1 MSLLKFYINTARKL
15 LRNEDNKFSRPIVS
29 ISIAGVALGIVVMI
43 IAIAITTGYK
53 QVIREKVVSMGS
65 HIRISNYDMNY
76 SFEPVPF
83 DKNQDFVEEIRRMPQ
98 VQSLQCFSTKSGVI
112 KTKDQVEG
120 IVLKGIDD
128 NFDTTHF
135 QQNMLEGTF
144 LNVNDTVPSKEIL
157 ISKTMSQRLKLSIGD
172 KVRTYFVQ
180 DPPMQRNFTVAG
192 IYETGLPEYD
202 KQFALVDLRQ
212 VQKLNQWDSNMVG
225 GMEIL
230 LRDFNEIDDLG
241 DKIDGKVGYKLKA
254 ETIKQIFPEIFQWIA
269 LFDTNVVVLLIITFF
284 VCLITMMSTFFIIVI
299 EQTSAIG
306 ILKTLGMK
314 TKAVVRL
321 FVAIASNI
329 LIRGL
334 IWGNVLA
341 FAIGLAQQ
349 QWHWVKLDA
358 ATYYVAYVPIQFN
371 IPMILGLN
379 LGVFVLCVAALTIPA
394 YVVARKISPL
404 TAIKFD

>member
-1 MSLLKFYINTARKL
+1 M
-15 LRNEDNKFSRPIVS
+15 RNENNKFSRPIVS

-83 DKNQDFVEEIRRMPQ
+83 DKNQDFVEEIRQMPQ

-112 KTKDQVEG
+112 KTNDQVEG

-128 NFDTTHF
+128 TFDTTHF

-157 ISKTMSQRLKLSIGD
+157 ISKTMSQRLKLNIGD

-180 DPPMQRNFTVAG
+180 DPPMQRNFTVVG

-241 DKIDGKVGYKLKA
+241 EQIDGKVGYKLKA

-321 FVAIASNI
+321 FIAIASNI

-341 FAIGLAQQ
+341 FALGFAQQ
-349 QWHWVKLDA
+349 QWHWIKLDA

>member
-1 MSLLKFYINTARKL
+1 M
-15 LRNEDNKFSRPIVS
+15 LRNENNKFSRPIVS

-43 IAIAITTGYK
+43 VAIAITTGYK

-83 DKNQDFVEEIRRMPQ
+83 DKNQDFVEEIRQMPQ

-112 KTKDQVEG
+112 KTNDQVEG
-120 IVLKGIDD
+120 IVLKGIDGT
-128 NFDTTHF
+128 FDTTHF
-135 QQNMLEGTF
+135 RKNLLEGAF

-349 QWHWVKLDA
+349 QWHWIKLDA
-358 ATYYVAYVPIQFN
+358 ATYYVSYVPIQFN
-371 IPMILGLN
+371 LPLILALN
-379 LGVFVLCVAALTIPA
+379 LGVFVLCMAALTIPA

>member
-1 MSLLKFYINTARKL
+1 M
-15 LRNEDNKFSRPIVS
+15 LRNENNKFSRPIVS

-43 IAIAITTGYK
+43 VAIAITTGYK

-83 DKNQDFVEEIRRMPQ
+83 DKNQDFVEEIRQMPQ

-112 KTKDQVEG
+112 KTNDQVEG

-128 NFDTTHF
+128 TFDTTHF

-157 ISKTMSQRLKLSIGD
+157 ISKTMSQRLKLNIGD

-180 DPPMQRNFTVAG
+180 DPPMQRNFTVVG

-241 DKIDGKVGYKLKA
+241 EQIDGKVGYKLKA

-321 FVAIASNI
+321 FIAIASNI

-341 FAIGLAQQ
+341 FALGFAQQ
-349 QWHWVKLDA
+349 QWHWIKLDA

>member
-128 NFDTTHF
+128 TFDTTHF

-157 ISKTMSQRLKLSIGD
+157 ISKTMSQRLKLNIGD

-180 DPPMQRNFTVAG
+180 DPPMQRNFIVVG

-241 DKIDGKVGYKLKA
+241 EQIDGKVGYKLKA

-321 FVAIASNI
+321 FIAIASNI

>member
-1 MSLLKFYINTARKL
+1 M
-15 LRNEDNKFSRPIVS
+15 LRNENNKFSRPIVS

-43 IAIAITTGYK
+43 VAIAITTGYK

-83 DKNQDFVEEIRRMPQ
+83 DKNQDFVEEIRQMPQ

-112 KTKDQVEG
+112 KTNDQVEG
-120 IVLKGIDD
+120 IVLKGIDGT
-128 NFDTTHF
+128 FDTTHF
-135 QQNMLEGTF
+135 RQNLLEGAF

-349 QWHWVKLDA
+349 QWHWIKLDA
-358 ATYYVAYVPIQFN
+358 ATYYVSYVPIQFN
-371 IPMILGLN
+371 LPLILALN

>member
-128 NFDTTHF
+128 TFDTTHF

-241 DKIDGKVGYKLKA
+241 EQIDGKVGYKLKA

>member
-1 MSLLKFYINTARKL
+1 M
-15 LRNEDNKFSRPIVS
+15 LRNENNKFSRPIVS

-43 IAIAITTGYK
+43 VAIAITTGYK

-83 DKNQDFVEEIRRMPQ
+83 DKNQDFVEEIRQMPQ

-112 KTKDQVEG
+112 KTNDQVEG
-120 IVLKGIDD
+120 IVLKGIDGT
-128 NFDTTHF
+128 FDTTHF
-135 QQNMLEGTF
+135 RQNLLEGAF

>member
-43 IAIAITTGYK
+43 VAIAITTGYK

-83 DKNQDFVEEIRRMPQ
+83 DKNQDFVEEIRQMPQ

-128 NFDTTHF
+128 TFDTTHF

-157 ISKTMSQRLKLSIGD
+157 ISKTMSQRLKLNIGD

-180 DPPMQRNFTVAG
+180 DPPMQRNFTVVG

-241 DKIDGKVGYKLKA
+241 EQIDGKVGYKLKA

-321 FVAIASNI
+321 FIAIASNI

>member
-1 MSLLKFYINTARKL
+1 M
-15 LRNEDNKFSRPIVS
+15 LRNENNKFSRPIVS

-43 IAIAITTGYK
+43 VAIAITTGYK

-83 DKNQDFVEEIRRMPQ
+83 DKNQDFVEEIRQMPQ

-112 KTKDQVEG
+112 KTNDQVEG
-120 IVLKGIDD
+120 IVLKGIDGTY
-128 NFDTTHF
+128 DTTHF
-135 QQNMLEGTF
+135 RQNLLEGAF

-349 QWHWVKLDA
+349 QWHWIKLDA
-358 ATYYVAYVPIQFN
+358 ATYYVSYVPIQFN
-371 IPMILGLN
+371 LPLILALN
-379 LGVFVLCVAALTIPA
+379 LGVFVLCMAALTIPA

>member
-1 MSLLKFYINTARKL
+1 M
-15 LRNEDNKFSRPIVS
+15 LRNENNKFSRPIVS

-83 DKNQDFVEEIRRMPQ
+83 DKNQDFVEEIRQMPQ

-112 KTKDQVEG
+112 KTNDQVEG

-128 NFDTTHF
+128 TFDTTHF

-157 ISKTMSQRLKLSIGD
+157 ISKTMSQRLKLNIGD

-180 DPPMQRNFTVAG
+180 DPPMQRNFTVVG

-241 DKIDGKVGYKLKA
+241 EQIDGKVGYKLKA

-321 FVAIASNI
+321 FIAIASNI

-341 FAIGLAQQ
+341 FALGFAQQ
-349 QWHWVKLDA
+349 QWHWIKLDA

>member
-128 NFDTTHF
+128 TFDTTHF

-180 DPPMQRNFTVAG
+180 DPPMQRNFTVVG

-241 DKIDGKVGYKLKA
+241 EQIDGKVGYKLKA

-358 ATYYVAYVPIQFN
+358 ATYYVSYVPIQFN
-371 IPMILGLN
+371 LPLILALN
-379 LGVFVLCVAALTIPA
+379 LGVFVLCMAALTIPA

>member
-128 NFDTTHF
+128 TFDTTHF

-157 ISKTMSQRLKLSIGD
+157 ISKTMSQRLKLNIGD

-180 DPPMQRNFTVAG
+180 DPPMQRNFIVVG

-241 DKIDGKVGYKLKA
+241 EQIDGKVGYKLKA

-321 FVAIASNI
+321 FIAIASNI

-341 FAIGLAQQ
+341 FALGFAQQ
-349 QWHWVKLDA
+349 QWHWIKLDA
-358 ATYYVAYVPIQFN
+358 ATYYVSYVPIQFN
-371 IPMILGLN
+371 LPLILALN
-379 LGVFVLCVAALTIPA
+379 LGVFVLCMAALTIPA

-404 TAIKFD
+404 AAIKFD

>member
-112 KTKDQVEG
+112 KTNDQVEG
-120 IVLKGIDD
+120 IVLKGIDGT
-128 NFDTTHF
+128 FDTTHF
-135 QQNMLEGTF
+135 RQNLLEGAF